1 MIVKGGIVDPTT
13 WAVDKETKSCRQ
25 ILFILKEA
33 PVRETFDLIDHLYK
47 GGRAATYAAV
57 AMWSYLLRHYGLSAK
72 STDWEIVKS
81 KKNKREQNLQHVAVI
96 NINDFYKKKAKGKHS
111 NDKILLE
118 EYSEQRHR
126 AIERKIT
133 EISPSI
139 IVTGGKQYKVQ
150 QGDVLFVEKLEA
162 EEGAEVKFDT
172 VLAVGEEGAVKFGA
186 PSVEGASVAAKV
198 VKNGKGKKLNII
210 TYRPKK
216 GSARRM
222 GHRQPYTKVEITAI
236 NG

>member
-139 IVTGGKQYKVQ
+139 IVTGGKVVRKCLAQFSDIKCIAVRPYASVYEYTI
-150 QGDVLFVEKLEA
+150 GDVQYILLSMPHPNAMIKRSLIYQ
-162 EEGAEVKFDT
+162 D
-172 VLAVGEEGAVKFGA
+172 LI
-186 PSVEGASVAAKV
+186 S
-198 VKNGKGKKLNII
+198 II
-210 TYRPKK
+210 
-216 GSARRM
+216 SALPQTLTL
-222 GHRQPYTKVEITAI
+222 QPNNTDE
-236 NG
+236 